1 MFLSTLAILEC
12 MLLHHGVKHVSSTRM
27 PLLYINNH
35 VYARLTSTGST
46 NYFEADTYR
55 LKSGIQN
62 SVAGISTAP
71 ERAKLTYLLPAS
83 VPLVRD
89 RP

>member
-1 MFLSTLAILEC
+1 MLSTLAILEGL
-12 MLLHHGVKHVSSTRM
+12 LLHLGVKYVSSTRI

-35 VYARLTSTGST
+35 VYTRLTSTGST

-55 LKSGIQN
+55 LKRGIQN

-71 ERAKLTYLLPAS
+71 ETAKLTYLLPAS